1 MVLLPCSPACV
12 FRDEKMAEAKRTL
25 PVLSESATGSPGGAP
40 WAALGRLDL
49 RLAAAARLAEIV
61 YGVGFDEDRFRGLHL
76 DAGEMGRL
84 LERMPGL
91 PPLADDSARHVPLI
105 DEQDLRFVALGQ
117 RFGLAAPELD
127 ILLVALAPEVDPRY
141 ERLYAYL
148 QDDVTR
154 KRPSVDLILNLL
166 AATAEEKLAGRR
178 HFLPASPLLRHQL
191 LQLYEDPPGAH
202 ATFLTRYCKV
212 DEGIVDYLLG
222 GDGTAL
228 HPDDCL
234 TVFPADHR
242 IAETPLTETQRETMP
257 RLLAE
262 GRAVLHLR
270 GVSGSGRRTVAAYLA
285 RRSGRDL
292 LCFDPSRAL
301 VRGEEDFPG
310 ICRRAVRE
318 ARLREALLYVAEV
331 DALLDDDREAR
342 LREFSQALE
351 DWDGPTVLAGELPWR
366 PLSLYRARP
375 FARVELAIPDFA
387 ERARLWRR
395 EATGLSAEDLEAV
408 AARFNFTPGQI
419 RAAAHSAGQ
428 SARTRQG
435 VGARIQAGE
444 LFEACRRHSNQK
456 LGDLARK
463 IDPRHGWD
471 DIVLPADA
479 LEQLREVCRQAVHR
493 PLVLGQWGFER
504 KLSYGKGLNVL
515 FSGPPG
521 TGKTLA
527 AEVIARDL
535 GLDLYQIDL
544 SRVVSKYIGETE
556 KNLDKIFTEARTSNA
571 ILLFD
576 EADALF
582 GKRSEVKDAHDRYA
596 NIETGYLLQKM
607 EEYEGIAILAT
618 NLRGNLDEAFIR
630 RMSFCVE
637 FPFPR
642 EEERRLIWEKIW
654 PSQAPRRTDLP
665 LERMAD
671 RFEISGGNI
680 KNIALAAAFLA
691 AHDGAEIAVRHLLRA
706 TRREYQKMGKI
717 LDDGDFRER
726 MDE

>member
-1 MVLLPCSPACV
+1 
-12 FRDEKMAEAKRTL
+12 MAEVKRTF
-25 PVLSESATGSPGGAP
+25 PVESESVTGSPGDAP
-40 WAALGRLDL
+40 WAALERLDL
-49 RLAAAARLAEIV
+49 LLAEAARIAEVV

-76 DAGEMGRL
+76 DAGEVGRL
-84 LERMPGL
+84 LDRMPGIS
-91 PPLADDSARHVPLI
+91 PLAAARTRPVPLL
-105 DEQDLRFVALGQ
+105 DEKDLRFTTLGK
-117 RFGLAAPELD
+117 RFGLDALALD
-127 ILLVALAPEVDPRY
+127 ILLVALAPEIDPRY

-154 KRPSVDLILNLL
+154 KRPGVDLILNLL
-166 AATAEEKLAGRR
+166 TATAEEKLAGRR

-191 LQLYEDPPGAH
+191 LQLHEDPSGSH
-202 ATFLTRYCKV
+202 ATLLSRHCKV
-212 DEGIVDYLLG
+212 DERIVEYLLG
-222 GDGTAL
+222 GDGFVNS
-228 HPDDCL
+228 PDDSL
-234 TVFPADHR
+234 TLFPAGGQVAEVPLSESRREALPR
-242 IAETPLTETQRETMP
+242 IVAE
-257 RLLAE
+257 A
-262 GRAVLHLR
+262 RAVLHLR
-270 GVSGSGRRTVAAYLA
+270 GVPGSGRRTVAAYLA

-292 LCFDPSRAL
+292 LCFDPSLAL
-301 VRGEEDFPG
+301 PRGEGDFYRD
-310 ICRRAVRE
+310 CRRAVRE
-318 ARLREALLYVAEV
+318 ARLRGALLFVV
-331 DALLDDDREAR
+331 DFDSLLDESQAAR

-351 DWDGPTVLAGELPWR
+351 DWDGATILAGELPWR

-375 FARVELAIPDFA
+375 FARIEISIPDYG
-387 ERARLWRR
+387 ERARLWGR
-395 EATGLSAEDLEAV
+395 EMTGMAAGELDAV

-419 RAAAHSAGQ
+419 HDAAHSAGQ
-428 SARTRQG
+428 MARSRQG
-435 VGARIQAGE
+435 GPARIQAAE

-456 LGDLARK
+456 LGALARK

-471 DIVLPADA
+471 DIVLPDDA
-479 LEQLREVCRQAVHR
+479 LEQLREICRQAVLR
-493 PLVLGQWGFER
+493 PLVLDQWGFER

-527 AEVIARDL
+527 AQVIAWDL

-642 EEERRLIWEKIW
+642 EGERRLIWEKIW
-654 PSQAPRRTDLP
+654 PSQAPRRADLP
-665 LERMAD
+665 LARMAD

-691 AHDGAEIAVRHLLRA
+691 AHDGGEIAVRHLLRA

>member
-1 MVLLPCSPACV
+1 
-12 FRDEKMAEAKRTL
+12 MAEVKRTF
-25 PVLSESATGSPGGAP
+25 PGVSESATGSPEAAP

-49 RLAAAARLAEIV
+49 LLAEAVRIAEVV

-76 DAGEMGRL
+76 DAGEVGRL
-84 LERMPGL
+84 LDRMPGIS
-91 PPLADDSARHVPLI
+91 PLADGRTRSGPLL
-105 DEQDLRFVALGQ
+105 DEKDLRFVALGQ
-117 RFGLAAPELD
+117 RFGLAALELD
-127 ILLVALAPEVDPRY
+127 ILLVALAPELDTRY

-154 KRPSVDLILNLL
+154 KRPGVDLILNLL
-166 AATAEEKLAGRR
+166 SATAEEKFAGRR

-191 LQLYEDPPGAH
+191 LQLHEDPPGAH
-202 ATFLTRYCKV
+202 ATLLSRYCKV
-212 DEGIVDYLLG
+212 DERIVDYLLG
-222 GDGTAL
+222 GDGSAL

-234 TVFPADHR
+234 TIFPADSR
-242 IAETPLTETQRETMP
+242 ISETPLSETQRETLP

-262 GRAVLHLR
+262 RRAVLHLR

-292 LCFDPSRAL
+292 LCFDPSLAL
-301 VRGEEDFPG
+301 VRGEGDFYRD
-310 ICRRAVRE
+310 CRRAVRE
-318 ARLREALLYVAEV
+318 ARLREALLFVTEI
-331 DALLDDDREAR
+331 DALLDEDKAAR
-342 LREFSQALE
+342 LREFSQVLE

-366 PLSLYRARP
+366 PLSLYRTRP
-375 FARVELAIPDFA
+375 FARVELTIPDSG
-387 ERARLWRR
+387 ERARLWGR
-395 EATGLSAEDLEAV
+395 EVTGLAASELEAI

-428 SARTRQG
+428 LACSRQG
-435 VGARIQAGE
+435 GPSRIQAAE

-456 LGDLARK
+456 LSALARK

-471 DIVLPADA
+471 DIVLPDDA
-479 LEQLREVCRQAVHR
+479 LEQLREICRQAVHR
-493 PLVLGQWGFER
+493 PLVLEQWGFER

-527 AEVIARDL
+527 AQVIACDL

-556 KNLDKIFTEARTSNA
+556 KNLEKIFTEARTSNA

-642 EEERRLIWEKIW
+642 AGERRLIWEKIW
-654 PSQAPRRTDLP
+654 PSQAPRRADLP

-671 RFEISGGNI
+671 GFEISGGNI

-691 AHDGAEIAVRHLLRA
+691 AHDGGEITTRHLLRA

-717 LDDGDFRER
+717 LEDGDFRE
-726 MDE
+726 

>member
-1 MVLLPCSPACV
+1 
-12 FRDEKMAEAKRTL
+12 MAEVKRTF
-25 PVLSESATGSPGGAP
+25 PVESESATGAPGDAP

-49 RLAAAARLAEIV
+49 LLAEAARIAEVV

-76 DAGEMGRL
+76 DAGEVGRL
-84 LERMPGL
+84 LDRMPGIS
-91 PPLADDSARHVPLI
+91 PLADARTRSVPLL
-105 DEQDLRFVALGQ
+105 DEKDRRFTSLGK
-117 RFGLAAPELD
+117 RFGLAALELD
-127 ILLVALAPEVDPRY
+127 ILLVALAPEIDTRY

-154 KRPSVDLILNLL
+154 KRPCVDLILNLL
-166 AATAEEKLAGRR
+166 TATAEEKLAGRR

-191 LQLYEDPPGAH
+191 LQLHEDPSGSH
-202 ATFLTRYCKV
+202 ATLLSRHCKV
-212 DEGIVDYLLG
+212 DERIVEYLLG
-222 GDGTAL
+222 GDDFANS
-228 HPDDCL
+228 PDDSL
-234 TVFPADHR
+234 TLFPAGFQ
-242 IAETPLTETQRETMP
+242 IAETPLSDIQREALP
-257 RLLAE
+257 RIVAE
-262 GRAVLHLR
+262 ARAVLHLR
-270 GVSGSGRRTVAAYLA
+270 GVPGSGRRTVAAYLA
-285 RRSGRDL
+285 RRLGRDL
-292 LCFDPSRAL
+292 LCFDPGLAL
-301 VRGEEDFPG
+301 ARGEDDFQG

-318 ARLREALLYVAEV
+318 ARLRGALLFVV
-331 DALLDDDREAR
+331 DCDSLLDEVQAAR

-351 DWDGPTVLAGELPWR
+351 TWDGPTILAGELPWR

-375 FARVELAIPDFA
+375 FARIELSIPDYS
-387 ERARLWRR
+387 ERARLWGR
-395 EATGLSAEDLEAV
+395 EVTGMAAGELDAV

-419 RAAAHSAGQ
+419 RDAAHSAGQ
-428 SARTRQG
+428 MARSRQG
-435 VGARIQAGE
+435 GPARIQAAE

-456 LGDLARK
+456 LGALARK
-463 IDPRHGWD
+463 IEPRHGWE
-471 DIVLPADA
+471 DIVLPDDA
-479 LEQLREVCRQAVHR
+479 LEQLREICRQAVHR
-493 PLVLGQWGFER
+493 PLVLGQWGFDR

-527 AEVIARDL
+527 AEVIAWDL

-642 EEERRLIWEKIW
+642 EGERRLIWEKIW
-654 PSQAPRRTDLP
+654 PSQAPRRADLP
-665 LERMAD
+665 LACMAD

-691 AHDGAEIAVRHLLRA
+691 AHDGGEIAVRHLLRA

>member
-1 MVLLPCSPACV
+1 MVLLLCSLAGV
-12 FRDEKMAEAKRTL
+12 FRDEKMAEVKRTL
-25 PVLSESATGSPGGAP
+25 PVLSENATGSPEAAP
-40 WAALGRLDL
+40 WAALERLDL
-49 RLAAAARLAEIV
+49 LLAEAARSAEVV
-61 YGVGFDEDRFRGLHL
+61 YGVRFDDDRFRGLHL
-76 DAGEMGRL
+76 DAGEVGRL
-84 LERMPGL
+84 LDRMPGL
-91 PPLADDSARHVPLI
+91 PPLANGRTRSVPLL
-105 DEQDLRFVALGQ
+105 DEKDQRFVALGQ
-117 RFGLAAPELD
+117 RFGLAALELD
-127 ILLVALAPEVDPRY
+127 ILLVALAPEIDPRY

-154 KRPSVDLILNLL
+154 KRPGVDLILNLL
-166 AATAEEKLAGRR
+166 SATAEEKLAGRR

-191 LQLYEDPPGAH
+191 LQLHEDPPGSH
-202 ATFLTRYCKV
+202 TTLLSRYCKV
-212 DEGIVDYLLG
+212 DERIVDYLLG
-222 GDGTAL
+222 GDDSAL

-234 TVFPADHR
+234 TIFPADSR
-242 IAETPLTETQRETMP
+242 ISETPLSEAQRETLP

-285 RRSGRDL
+285 RRSRRDL
-292 LCFDPSRAL
+292 LCFDPNRAL
-301 VRGEEDFPG
+301 ARGEDDFQA
-310 ICRRAVRE
+310 ICRRVVRE

-428 SARTRQG
+428 MARSRQG
-435 VGARIQAGE
+435 GPSRIQSAE
-444 LFEACRRHSNQK
+444 LFDACRRHSNQK
-456 LGDLARK
+456 LGALARK

-471 DIVLPADA
+471 DIVLPEDA
-479 LEQLREVCRQAVHR
+479 LEQLREICRQAVHR

-642 EEERRLIWEKIW
+642 EGERRLIWEKIW
-654 PSQAPRRTDLP
+654 PSQAPRRADLP
-665 LERMAD
+665 LERMAE

-691 AHDGAEIAVRHLLRA
+691 AHDGGEISVRHLLRA

-726 MDE
+726 MDD

>member
-1 MVLLPCSPACV
+1 
-12 FRDEKMAEAKRTL
+12 MAEVKRTF
-25 PVLSESATGSPGGAP
+25 PVESESTIGSPGDAP

-49 RLAAAARLAEIV
+49 LLAEAARIAEVV

-76 DAGEMGRL
+76 DAGEVGRL
-84 LERMPGL
+84 LERIPGSS
-91 PPLADDSARHVPLI
+91 PLAGGRTRPGTLL
-105 DEQDLRFVALGQ
+105 DEKDRRFTTLGK
-117 RFGLAAPELD
+117 RFGLDALELD
-127 ILLVALAPEVDPRY
+127 ILLVALAPEIDPRY

-166 AATAEEKLAGRR
+166 TATAEEKLAGRR
-178 HFLPASPLLRHQL
+178 HFLPASPLLHHQL
-191 LQLYEDPPGAH
+191 LLHEDPSGSH
-202 ATFLTRYCKV
+202 ATLLSRNCKV
-212 DEGIVDYLLG
+212 DERIVEYLLG
-222 GDGTAL
+222 GDGFA
-228 HPDDCL
+228 HSPDDSL
-234 TVFPADHR
+234 TLFPAGFQ
-242 IAETPLTETQRETMP
+242 IAETPLSDIQREALP
-257 RLLAE
+257 RIVAE
-262 GRAVLHLR
+262 ARAVLHLR
-270 GVSGSGRRTVAAYLA
+270 GVPGSGRRTVAAYLA

-292 LCFDPSRAL
+292 LCFDPSLAL
-301 VRGEEDFPG
+301 PRGQDDFHRD
-310 ICRRAVRE
+310 CRRAVRE
-318 ARLREALLYVAEV
+318 AGLRGALLFVV
-331 DALLDDDREAR
+331 NFDSLLDESQEAR
-342 LREFSQALE
+342 LREFSLALE
-351 DWDGPTVLAGELPWR
+351 DWAGPTILAGELPWR

-375 FARVELAIPDFA
+375 FARIELSIPEYG
-387 ERARLWRR
+387 ERARLWGR
-395 EATGLSAEDLEAV
+395 EVTGMAAGELDAV

-419 RAAAHSAGQ
+419 RDAAHSAGQ
-428 SARTRQG
+428 MARSRQG
-435 VGARIQAGE
+435 GPPRIQAEE

-456 LGDLARK
+456 LGALARK
-463 IDPRHGWD
+463 IEPRHGWD
-471 DIVLPADA
+471 DIVLPDDA
-479 LEQLREVCRQAVHR
+479 MEQLREICRQAVHR

-630 RMSFCVE
+630 RMSFCLE

-642 EEERRLIWEKIW
+642 EGERRLIWEKIW
-654 PSQAPRRTDLP
+654 PEHAPRRADLP

-691 AHDGAEIAVRHLLRA
+691 AHDGGEIAVRHLLRA

-717 LDDGDFRER
+717 LDDEDFREQ

>member
-76 DAGEMGRL
+76 DAREMGRL

-91 PPLADDSARHVPLI
+91 PPLADDSARPVPLI

-366 PLSLYRARP
+366 PLSLYRSRP

>member
-1 MVLLPCSPACV
+1 
-12 FRDEKMAEAKRTL
+12 MAEVKRTL
-25 PVLSESATGSPGGAP
+25 PEAVESVTGSPGVAP

-49 RLAAAARLAEIV
+49 RLAAAARRAEEA

-76 DAGEMGRL
+76 DAGDVGRL

-91 PPLADDSARHVPLI
+91 PPLADDRVRPVPLI
-105 DEQDLRFVALGQ
+105 DERDLRFVSLGQ
-117 RFGLAAPELD
+117 RFGLDALELD
-127 ILLVALAPEVDPRY
+127 ILLVALAPEIDPRY

-154 KRPSVDLILNLL
+154 KRPCVDLILNLL
-166 AATAEEKLAGRR
+166 SAGAEEKLAGRR

-191 LQLYEDPPGAH
+191 LQLHEDPPGSH
-202 ATFLTRYCKV
+202 ATLLSRYCKV

-222 GDGTAL
+222 DGGSAF

-242 IAETPLTETQRETMP
+242 ISETPLSDTQRETLP

-262 GRAVLHLR
+262 ERAVLHLR

-285 RRSGRDL
+285 RRLGCDL
-292 LCFDPSRAL
+292 LCFDPSQAL
-301 VRGEEDFPG
+301 VRGEDDFPG

-331 DALLDDDREAR
+331 DALLDDDRDAR
-342 LREFSQALE
+342 LREFSQALA
-351 DWDGPTVLAGELPWR
+351 DWEGPTVLSGELPWR

-387 ERARLWRR
+387 ERARLWGR
-395 EATGLSAEDLEAV
+395 EVPGLSAEDLEAV

-428 SARTRQG
+428 PARRRQG
-435 VGARIQAGE
+435 VGARSQAAA
-444 LFEACRRHSNQK
+444 LFEACRRPSNQR
-456 LGDLARK
+456 LGALARK

-471 DIVLPADA
+471 DIVLPEDA
-479 LEQLREVCRQAVHR
+479 LEQLREICRQAVHR
-493 PLVLGQWGFER
+493 PLVLDQWGFER

-642 EEERRLIWEKIW
+642 EGERRLIWEKIW
-654 PSQAPRRTDLP
+654 PDKAPRRADLP
-665 LERMAD
+665 LERLAE

-691 AHDGAEIAVRHLLRA
+691 AHDGGEIALRHLLRA

-726 MDE
+726 MVE

>member
-1 MVLLPCSPACV
+1 
-12 FRDEKMAEAKRTL
+12 MAEAKRTL

-76 DAGEMGRL
+76 DAREMGRL

-91 PPLADDSARHVPLI
+91 PPLADDSARPVPLI

-166 AATAEEKLAGRR
+166 SAGAEEKLAGRR
-178 HFLPASPLLRHQL
+178 HFLPASPLPRHQL
-191 LQLYEDPPGAH
+191 LRLHEDPPGSH
-202 ATFLTRYCKV
+202 ATLLNRYCKV
-212 DEGIVDYLLG
+212 DERIVDYLLG
-222 GDGTAL
+222 GDGSAL

-234 TVFPADHR
+234 TIFPADHR
-242 IAETPLTETQRETMP
+242 IPETPLSETQRETLP

-262 GRAVLHLR
+262 RRAVLHLR

-292 LCFDPSRAL
+292 LCFDPGRAL
-301 VRGEEDFPG
+301 VRGEEEFPG

-342 LREFSQALE
+342 LREFSQTLE

-366 PLSLYRARP
+366 PLSFYRTRP
-375 FARVELAIPDFA
+375 FARVELEIPDFA